1 MIRAS
6 NLTMNSE
13 ASGST
18 RSVELLAWLAVNK
31 KKVLLGAI
39 ALAVLASALSIYQWS
54 RAQAE
59 VAASA
64 ALLGIERPVARG
76 DDAKGPGAQA
86 YLQVA
91 TAHPAT
97 SAGAQALLLAAE
109 ELFKEGKYAEAKG
122 QFESFLRDYG
132 ENQFAA
138 AAALGLA
145 ACLDSQDKTNEA
157 LAAYQDVVA
166 RYPNSAVAG
175 QVKLALARLYEAKN
189 EPAQAMKIYEELT
202 RPNASSIWGSEA
214 ARHREDLLSRHPE
227 LVKTNEPPPAVTTP
241 ALTAPGTVPPL
252 TVTNLPPSNTPKP

>member
-6 NLTMNSE
+6 NLNMNSE

-31 KKVLLGAI
+31 KKVLIGVI
-39 ALAVLASALSIYQWS
+39 GLAVLTSALSIYRWS

-64 ALLGIERPVARG
+64 ALLGIEKPAGRG
-76 DDAKGPGAQA
+76 EEAKGPDAQA

-91 TAHPAT
+91 TAHTGT
-97 SAGAQALLLAAE
+97 SAGAQALLLGAE

-122 QFESFLRDYG
+122 QFESFLRDYH
-132 ENQFAA
+132 ENPFAPT
-138 AAALGLA
+138 AALGLA
-145 ACLDSQDKTNEA
+145 ASLDSQDKTNEA

-166 RYPNSAVAG
+166 RYQNSAVAG
-175 QVKLALARLYEAKN
+175 QAKLALARLYEAKN

-202 RPNASSIWGSEA
+202 RPNAPSAWASEA
-214 ARHREDLLSRHPE
+214 GRHREDLLSRHPE
-227 LVKTNEPPPAVTTP
+227 LVKTNDLLPAVTAP
-241 ALTAPGTVPPL
+241 AVTASGTIPPL
-252 TVTNLPPSNTPKP
+252 TATNPPPSNPAKP